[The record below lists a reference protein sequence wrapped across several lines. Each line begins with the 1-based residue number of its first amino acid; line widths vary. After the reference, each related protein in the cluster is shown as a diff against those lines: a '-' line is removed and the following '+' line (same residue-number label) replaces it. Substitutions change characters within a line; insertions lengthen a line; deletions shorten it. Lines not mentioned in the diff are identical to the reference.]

1 MLAKK
6 VSEKVFKREAIQSDL
21 TPLPSWINRS
31 LLTLHRLENGLINR
45 GVRFPVGGSLF
56 LVAEKTRGMRSSSQ
70 DDIIKDTTSGESG
83 DERLK
88 WAY

>member
-1 MLAKK
+1 
-6 VSEKVFKREAIQSDL
+6 
-21 TPLPSWINRS
+21 
-31 LLTLHRLENGLINR
+31 
-45 GVRFPVGGSLF
+45 
-56 LVAEKTRGMRSSSQ
+56 MRSSSQ